1 MGVLDLTADSAGR
14 YLTWGVIQISVTNLL
29 IIVAMVVVF
38 LLAILAPFPGR
49 HHDSQ
54 EKDT

>member
-1 MGVLDLTADSAGR
+1 MGAVDLAADSAGR

-29 IIVAMVVVF
+29 IIAAMVVVF

-49 HHDSQ
+49 HDQ
-54 EKDT
+54 TREKDS